1 MKCSNKKCKKEYDLK
16 CLNIELDIFKTFT
29 REYKDKWIC
38 PECICSTPKQANLNT
53 PVRVNKTISDT
64 LFTPSNNNI
73 NTQRGSQSKLTPSV
87 TDTDSLL
94 LEELR
99 ALRSEI
105 ISRLDSQENEIKHL
119 QNLFSQTKTD
129 LENVILIMQALE
141 SKVIAKI
148 DNPNRESL
156 EGTTGMSSRFCS
168 QSINDFKSGQ
178 KKRDYE
184 QKSHISDVNNRV
196 AIKPA
201 IPKATTYVG
210 NPPIGDGDTE
220 KEDSN
225 KQGWTV
231 QNKKGNRR
239 LSGNDIRKGQNTS
252 LTALKGAERKKY
264 LHVWRLHPDTTLDA
278 VTNHIKDVCGSDVI
292 TKIERIKHKTERDY
306 ASFIVGVPEQMFT
319 KLNKSEVWPLNA
331 EFSEWIWFRKSERK
345 TPN

>member
-1 MKCSNKKCKKEYDLK
+1 M
-16 CLNIELDIFKTFT
+16 
-29 REYKDKWIC
+29 
-38 PECICSTPKQANLNT
+38 
-53 PVRVNKTISDT
+53 
-64 LFTPSNNNI
+64 
-73 NTQRGSQSKLTPSV
+73 
-87 TDTDSLL
+87 
-94 LEELR
+94 
-99 ALRSEI
+99 
-105 ISRLDSQENEIKHL
+105 
-119 QNLFSQTKTD
+119 
-129 LENVILIMQALE
+129 
-141 SKVIAKI
+141 
-148 DNPNRESL
+148 
-156 EGTTGMSSRFCS
+156 
-168 QSINDFKSGQ
+168 
-178 KKRDYE
+178 
-184 QKSHISDVNNRV
+184 

-278 VTNHIKDVCGSDVI
+278 VTNHIKDVCGSDVV

-319 KLNKSEVWPLNA
+319 KLNQSEVWPLNA